1 MDLIYFFRS
10 RTGQYLLCQSIANR
24 ICHALSGVLIKKD
37 DGKRALLMRK
47 GKIFVALAALG
58 AAFAAQAEKI
68 TIWSWDPHYN
78 VAIMKDAADIYQK
91 THPDVTFD
99 IVDLAKADLEQKLQ
113 TMLASGMTKALPDIV
128 LVEDYNAPKYL
139 RAFPGAFASLNGKI
153 DFTRFAKYKVDL
165 MTVEGKTYGVPFDTG
180 VTVWYYRQD
189 LLQQAGYTDKDLQD
203 ISWDKFIEIGK
214 KVQEKTGKKMM
225 AIDPN
230 DAGLIRIMM
239 QSAGR
244 WYFDKDG
251 KLDIANNPAL
261 KEALETQVKLNAA
274 GIVKP
279 VIGWAEWVG
288 AFNRGDVASVVT
300 GVWATGSIK
309 AEPKQSGLWR
319 VAPIPAL
326 SVKGATHASNLGG
339 SSWYVLESSPEKE
352 QAIQFLNDIYVNNID
367 FYQQILQKNGAMGS
381 NLLSRE
387 GAAYK
392 QPDPYFGNAPIWS
405 TFSDWLKVIPAVN
418 YGMYTYEADAA
429 VGAQLPAL
437 KDGAPVEQVL
447 KNIEQQV
454 NTQIQ

>member
-1 MDLIYFFRS
+1 MNKTKILVAAS
-10 RTGQYLLCQSIANR
+10 VLC
-24 ICHALSGVLIKKD
+24 
-37 DGKRALLMRK
+37 
-47 GKIFVALAALG
+47 

-78 VAIMKDAADIYQK
+78 VAIMQDAAAIYQK
-91 THPDVTFD
+91 THPEVTFD

-139 RAFPGAFASLNGKI
+139 RSFPGAFAPLNGKI

-165 MTVEGKTYGVPFDTG
+165 MTIEGKTYGVPFDTG

-189 LLQQAGYTDKDLQD
+189 LVEQAGYSAKDLQN
-203 ISWDKFIEIGK
+203 ITWDKFIEIGK
-214 KVQEKTGKKMM
+214 KVEEKTGKKMM

-230 DAGLIRIMM
+230 DAGLIRVMM

-244 WYFDKDG
+244 WYFDKAG
-251 KLDIANNPAL
+251 NLDIVGNPAL
-261 KEALETQVKLNAA
+261 KAALETQAKLTRS

-309 AEPKQSGLWR
+309 AEAKQSGLWN

-326 SVKGATHASNLGG
+326 TVEGATHASNLGG
-339 SSWYVLESSPEKE
+339 SSWYVMESSPEKA
-352 QAIQFLNDIYVNNID
+352 QAIQFLNEIYVNNID
-367 FYQQILQKNGAMGS
+367 FYQHILHKNGAMGS
-381 NLLSRE
+381 NLNSRE
-387 GAAYK
+387 GEAYK
-392 QPDPYFGNAPIWS
+392 QPDPYFGNTPIWS

-437 KDGAPVEQVL
+437 KDGAPVDGIL

-454 NTQIQ
+454 KTQIQ

>member
-1 MDLIYFFRS
+1 M
-10 RTGQYLLCQSIANR
+10 N
-24 ICHALSGVLIKKD
+24 
-37 DGKRALLMRK
+37 K
-47 GKIFVALAALG
+47 GKFVVAFSALC
-58 AAFAAQAEKI
+58 AAFAVQAEKI
-68 TIWSWDPHYN
+68 TVWSWDPNYN
-78 VAIMKDAADIYQK
+78 VAIMQDAANIYQK

-139 RAFPGAFASLNGKI
+139 RSFPGAFAPLNGKI
-153 DFTRFAKYKVDL
+153 DFTRFAKYKIDL

-180 VTVWYYRQD
+180 VTAWYYRQD
-189 LLQQAGYTDKDLQD
+189 LIEKAGYSAKDLQN
-203 ISWDKFIEIGK
+203 INWDKFIEIGK
-214 KVQEKTGKKMM
+214 KVEEKTGKKMI

-251 KLDIANNPAL
+251 KLDIVSNPAL
-261 KEALETQVKLNAA
+261 KEALETQAALNKS

-279 VIGWAEWVG
+279 VMGWAEWVG

-300 GVWATGSIK
+300 GVWITGSIK
-309 AEPKQSGLWR
+309 AEAKQSGLWN
-319 VAPIPAL
+319 VAPIPGL
-326 SVKGATHASNLGG
+326 NVEGATHASNLGG
-339 SSWYVLESSPEKE
+339 SSWYVLESSAEKK
-352 QAIQFLNDIYVNNID
+352 QAIQFLNEIYVNNID

-387 GAAYK
+387 GAAYQ
-392 QPDPYFGNAPIWS
+392 QPDAYFSNTPIW
-405 TFSDWLKVIPAVN
+405 TAFSDWLKAIPAVN

-437 KDGAPVEQVL
+437 KEGKPVDALL

-454 NTQIQ
+454 TTQIQ

>member
-1 MDLIYFFRS
+1 MNKGKFVV
-10 RTGQYLLCQSIANR
+10 
-24 ICHALSGVLIKKD
+24 ALS
-37 DGKRALLMRK
+37 ALC
-47 GKIFVALAALG
+47 
-58 AAFAAQAEKI
+58 AAFAVQAEKI
-68 TIWSWDPHYN
+68 TVWSWDPNYN
-78 VAIMKDAADIYQK
+78 VAIMQDAANIYQK

-139 RAFPGAFASLNGKI
+139 RSFPGAFAPLNGKI
-153 DFTRFAKYKVDL
+153 DFTRFAKYKIDL

-180 VTVWYYRQD
+180 VTAWYYRQD
-189 LLQQAGYTDKDLQD
+189 LIEKAGYSAKDLQN
-203 ISWDKFIEIGK
+203 INWDKFIEIGK
-214 KVQEKTGKKMM
+214 KVEEKTGKKMI

-251 KLDIANNPAL
+251 KLDIVSNPAL
-261 KEALETQVKLNAA
+261 KEALETQAALNKS

-279 VIGWAEWVG
+279 VMGWAEWVG

-300 GVWATGSIK
+300 GVWITGSIK
-309 AEPKQSGLWR
+309 AEAKQSGLWN
-319 VAPIPAL
+319 VAPIPGL
-326 SVKGATHASNLGG
+326 NVESATHASNLGG
-339 SSWYVLESSPEKE
+339 SSWYVLESSAEKE
-352 QAIQFLNDIYVNNID
+352 QAIQFLNEIYVNNID

-387 GAAYK
+387 GAAYQ
-392 QPDPYFGNAPIWS
+392 QPDAYFSNTPIW
-405 TFSDWLKVIPAVN
+405 TAFSDWLKAIPAVN

-437 KDGAPVEQVL
+437 KEGKSVDALL

-454 NTQIQ
+454 TTQIQ